1 MALTKVRT
9 GGITDDAVTS
19 AKIPANAITDS
30 ELKLDDDYAFTGTI
44 TGAGGGFLGDGQTW
58 QNVAS
63 SRATGTYYTNST
75 GKPIQVF
82 VIFTAGSSANIQLIY
97 TPSGGSEISGAGL
110 YTNTS
115 NGRVSITWTIPN
127 GDQYKIAAGGSPTE
141 QQWWELR

>member
-75 GKPIQVF
+75 GKPIQVV
-82 VIFTAGSSANIQLIY
+82 VIFTAGTSANIQTVY

>member
-1 MALTKVRT
+1 MALSKIKTES
-9 GGITDDAVTS
+9 IADDAVTS

-63 SRATGTYYTNST
+63 SRSYGTYYTNST

-82 VIFTAGSSANIQLIY
+82 VMFTAGTSSNIGMAY

-110 YTNTS
+110 YTNSS
-115 NGRVSITWTIPN
+115 NGRVTITWTIPN
-127 GDQYKIAAGGSPTE
+127 GDQYKITGAGSPSE